1 MKKLIF
7 SAALMAALFTS
18 CKKEPIVKDQDE
30 LKVQIKC
37 VECEFKFEYG
47 TQAGTFYVDQT
58 MSPDQSI
65 VMLRVEKGAVLKFHT
80 FKTKGYSTSVEV
92 FDTGG
97 SRAYKRSPS
106 SDVLNTWFYGE
117 IILR

>member
-7 SAALMAALFTS
+7 CAALIAALSS

-37 VECEFKFEYG
+37 VECEFKYQYG

-106 SDVLNTWFYGE
+106 SEILNVWFYGE
-117 IILR
+117 ITLR